1 MKSRWALCAR
11 RYSTRCQLMHYVQ
24 VYLKKT
30 IQTLASITKYR
41 LLTKNCVFFSLPTL
55 LCSSCRPLLMSN
67 CFVLQLYMII
77 VDTILVPHR
86 PSCRSWSYNVRPQHQ
101 FSVRSTNGTY
111 NLSFPLHIS
120 LYIYFLNVLEFNILP
135 YFLFQHLKTTKL
147 PFLLELNDL
156 LKDRK

>member
-1 MKSRWALCAR
+1 MCQTIFYAMSIDALCASIFEENNTNPCE
-11 RYSTRCQLMHYVQ
+11 YHKISAIN
-24 VYLKKT
+24 KK
-30 IQTLASITKYR
+30 LC
-41 LLTKNCVFFSLPTL
+41 LLFSPHIVVFEL
-55 LCSSCRPLLMSN
+55 SS
-67 CFVLQLYMII
+67 VVDVQLYIII